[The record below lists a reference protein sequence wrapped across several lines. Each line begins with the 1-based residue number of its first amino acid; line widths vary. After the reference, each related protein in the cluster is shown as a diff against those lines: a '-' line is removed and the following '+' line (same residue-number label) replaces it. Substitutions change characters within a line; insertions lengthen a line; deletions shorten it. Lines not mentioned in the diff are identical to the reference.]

1 MESESK
7 PGSRPGP
14 APRRRGTAKKI
25 ALLAAVCILAAGGGA
40 FSAVAPGFARGSMES
55 EAGSA
60 VRSAPGVASPI
71 VAPVKLDVSP
81 ADGAKQVNPAA
92 PVSLTVANGKIERV
106 TLTSKAGE
114 AVKGAFGADGTSWTA
129 AGPLKFNADYSYT
142 YVVKDGAGRETSTT
156 RSFSTVSSSHEA
168 DAAIYPLDGM
178 KVGVAQPLQVIFS
191 EPVVNR
197 AAVENAIKITSSS
210 GQTGAFHWF
219 SDTMV
224 RYRPEAFWAANS
236 TVTMDMQLFGVDLGN
251 GQIANFNKKVNV
263 HIGDKR
269 LAVADAAAHTFTLS
283 VNDQV
288 VKTVPVS
295 MGSKRFPSARGY
307 LVLMDKH
314 RYDHFVADSIGL
326 KPGDPAYYG
335 EVDVQYTIR
344 LTLSGAYIHQ
354 ALDSAFPYIGN
365 TNVSHG
371 CIGFAPDGAAWV
383 FDAMTTG
390 DVVQVINTEGDYA
403 AYDDGYG
410 DWNIPWAQYDN

>member
-1 MESESK
+1 METELTS
-7 PGSRPGP
+7 GLRPR
-14 APRRRGTAKKI
+14 RRRGTFKKV
-25 ALLAAVCILAAGGGA
+25 ALLAAVCILAAGGGVFA
-40 FSAVAPGFARGSMES
+40 AVAPGFARGSMES

-60 VRSAPGVASPI
+60 VRSAPGVASPV

-92 PVSLTVANGKIERV
+92 PVSLSVSNGRIEGV
-106 TLTSKAGE
+106 TLTTTAGE
-114 AVKGAFGADGTSWTA
+114 AVQGTFAKDGSSWSA
-129 AGPLKFNADYSYT
+129 AGPLKFNTEYSYT
-142 YVVKDGAGRETSTT
+142 YVVTDGAGREKSTT
-156 RSFSTVSSSHEA
+156 HSFSTVSSTNEA

-178 KVGVAQPLQVIFS
+178 KVGVGQPLQVIFS

-197 AAVENAIKITSSS
+197 AAVEQAIKITSSA

-236 TVTMDMQLFGVDLGN
+236 TITMDMQLFGVDLGN
-251 GQIANFNKKVNV
+251 GQIANFNKKVKVN
-263 HIGDKR
+263 IGDKKV
-269 LAVADAAAHTFTLS
+269 AIADAAAHTFTLS

-288 VKTVPVS
+288 VKTLPVS
-295 MGSKRFPSARGY
+295 MGDQRFPSARGY
-307 LVLMDKH
+307 AVLMEKN
-314 RYDHFVADSIGL
+314 RYDHFRAASIGL

-335 EVDVQYTIR
+335 EVDVEYSIR

-354 ALDSAFPYIGN
+354 ALESAFPYIGN

-383 FDAMTTG
+383 FDNMTTG
-390 DVVQVINTEGDYA
+390 DVVQIINTEGDYA
-403 AYDDGYG
+403 AREDGYG
-410 DWNIPWAQYDN
+410 DWNIPWAEYDN

>member
-1 MESESK
+1 MEPDDK
-7 PGSRPGP
+7 
-14 APRRRGTAKKI
+14 PRRAGTAKKI
-25 ALLAAVCILAAGGGA
+25 FLVAMVCVLAAAGGA
-40 FSAVAPGFARGSMES
+40 FAAVAPGLANAALES

-60 VRSAPGVASPI
+60 SRSAPGIASPV
-71 VAPVKLDVSP
+71 VAPVTLDVAP

-92 PVSLTVANGKIERV
+92 PVSVKVGNGRIESV
-106 TLTSKAGE
+106 TLTSTAGDTVQGTF
-114 AVKGAFGADGTSWTA
+114 ANDGSSWTA
-129 AGPLKFNADYSYT
+129 AEPLKFNTEYSYT
-142 YVVKDGAGRETSTT
+142 YVVTDGAGRETSTT
-156 RSFSTVSSSHEA
+156 RAFNTVSSTHEA

-178 KVGVAQPLQVIFS
+178 KVGVGQPLQVIFS
-191 EPVVNR
+191 EPVLNR
-197 AAVENAIKITSSS
+197 AEVEKAIKITSSA

-263 HIGDKR
+263 NFGDKKV
-269 LAVADAAAHTFTLS
+269 AIADAAAHTFTLS

-288 VKTVPVS
+288 VKTLPVS
-295 MGSKRFPSARGY
+295 MGDQRFPSARGY
-307 LVLMDKH
+307 AVLMEKN
-314 RYDHFVADSIGL
+314 RYDHFRAASIGL

-335 EVDVQYTIR
+335 EVDVEYAIR

-354 ALDSAFPYIGN
+354 ALESAFPYIGN

-383 FDAMTTG
+383 FNNMTTG
-390 DVVQVINTEGDYA
+390 DVVQIINTEGDYA
-403 AYDDGYG
+403 AREDGYG
-410 DWNIPWAQYDN
+410 DWNIPWAEYDN

>member
-1 MESESK
+1 MEPDET
-7 PGSRPGP
+7 
-14 APRRRGTAKKI
+14 PRRPGTAKKI
-25 ALLAAVCILAAGGGA
+25 FLVAMVCVLAAAGGA
-40 FSAVAPGFARGSMES
+40 FAAVAPGLANAALES

-60 VRSAPGVASPI
+60 SRSAPGIASPV
-71 VAPVKLDVSP
+71 VAPVTLDVAP

-92 PVSLTVANGKIERV
+92 PVSVKVGNGRIESV
-106 TLTSKAGE
+106 TLTSTAGDTVPGTF
-114 AVKGAFGADGTSWTA
+114 ANDGSSWTA
-129 AGPLKFNADYSYT
+129 AEPLKFNTEYSYT
-142 YVVKDGAGRETSTT
+142 YVVTDGAGRETSTT
-156 RSFSTVSSSHEA
+156 RAFNTVSSTHEA

-178 KVGVAQPLQVIFS
+178 KVGVGQPLQVIFS

-197 AAVENAIKITSSS
+197 AEVEKAIKITSSA

-263 HIGDKR
+263 NFGDKKV
-269 LAVADAAAHTFTLS
+269 AIADAAAHTFTLS

-288 VKTVPVS
+288 VKTLPVS
-295 MGSKRFPSARGY
+295 MGDQRFPSARGY
-307 LVLMDKH
+307 AVLMEKN
-314 RYDHFVADSIGL
+314 RYDHFRAASIGL

-335 EVDVQYTIR
+335 EVDVEYAIR

-354 ALDSAFPYIGN
+354 ALESAFPYIGN

-383 FDAMTTG
+383 FNNMTTG
-390 DVVQVINTEGDYA
+390 DVVQIINTEGDYA
-403 AYDDGYG
+403 AREDGYG
-410 DWNIPWAQYDN
+410 DWNIPWAEYDN

>member
-1 MESESK
+1 MEPDDK
-7 PGSRPGP
+7 
-14 APRRRGTAKKI
+14 PRRAGTAKKI
-25 ALLAAVCILAAGGGA
+25 FLVAMVCVLAAAGGA
-40 FSAVAPGFARGSMES
+40 FAAVAPGLANAALES

-60 VRSAPGVASPI
+60 SRSAPGIASPV
-71 VAPVKLDVSP
+71 VAPVTLDVAP

-92 PVSLTVANGKIERV
+92 PVSVKVGNGRIESV
-106 TLTSKAGE
+106 TLTSMAGD
-114 AVKGAFGADGTSWTA
+114 AVQGTFANDGSSWTA
-129 AGPLKFNADYSYT
+129 AEPLKFNTEYSYT
-142 YVVKDGAGRETSTT
+142 YVVTDGAGRETSTT
-156 RSFSTVSSSHEA
+156 RAFNTVSSTHEA

-178 KVGVAQPLQVIFS
+178 KVGVGQPLQVIFS
-191 EPVVNR
+191 EPVLNR
-197 AAVENAIKITSSS
+197 AEVEKAIKITSSA

-263 HIGDKR
+263 NFGDKKV
-269 LAVADAAAHTFTLS
+269 AIADAAAHTFTLS

-288 VKTVPVS
+288 VKTLPVS
-295 MGSKRFPSARGY
+295 MGDQRFPSARGY
-307 LVLMDKH
+307 AVLMEKN
-314 RYDHFVADSIGL
+314 RYDHFRAASIGL

-335 EVDVQYTIR
+335 EVDVEYAIR

-354 ALDSAFPYIGN
+354 ALESAFPYIGN

-383 FDAMTTG
+383 FNNMTTG
-390 DVVQVINTEGDYA
+390 DVVQIINTEGDYA
-403 AYDDGYG
+403 AREDGYG
-410 DWNIPWAQYDN
+410 DWNIPWAEYDN